1 MRPNRLLKS
10 AVRTLTLASGLVI
23 LNLIPFL
30 RAEPPFGG
38 TIFLDPDIIT
48 KSDPTAWQDL
58 EYAGR
63 GNRSMYDRRTGSFL
77 NLHAFECEHGN

>member
-48 KSDPTAWQDL
+48 KSDPTAW
-58 EYAGR
+58 
-63 GNRSMYDRRTGSFL
+63 
-77 NLHAFECEHGN
+77 